1 MPVTAAAS
9 ATRLR
14 HPRAKRLS
22 VQAEL
27 RNDSRSEWIAA
38 AAEVLQREGAY
49 LDEQRWDEWLG
60 LFLPDCEYWVPS
72 WKDEETLAGDPQAE
86 LSHIYYASRAGLEDR
101 VVRIRSRRSPASTPM
116 PRTSHAVSAV
126 LPTEEPRAERV
137 KLRSSWVC
145 HVFFPRVHESHAFFG
160 RAEHE
165 LVTSNGRWLI
175 ARKKTILQNDYI
187 PTMLDVYCI

>member
-1 MPVTAAAS
+1 MELLAAG
-9 ATRLR
+9 T
-14 HPRAKRLS
+14 
-22 VQAEL
+22 
-27 RNDSRSEWIAA
+27 
-38 AAEVLQREGAY
+38 EVLQREGAY

-72 WKDEETLAGDPQAE
+72 WKNEEALTLDPQAE

-116 PRTSHAVSAV
+116 PRTSHIVGGV
-126 LPTEEPRAERV
+126 LPIGEPAAGRM

-145 HVFFPRVHESHAFFG
+145 HVFFPRLHDSHAFFG
-160 RAEHE
+160 RSEHE
-165 LVTSNGRWLI
+165 LALKEGRWLI

>member
-1 MPVTAAAS
+1 MELLAAG
-9 ATRLR
+9 T
-14 HPRAKRLS
+14 
-22 VQAEL
+22 
-27 RNDSRSEWIAA
+27 
-38 AAEVLQREGAY
+38 EVLQREGAY

-72 WKDEETLAGDPQAE
+72 WKNEEVLTGDPQAE

-116 PRTSHAVSAV
+116 PRTSHIVGGV
-126 LPTEEPRAERV
+126 LPIGEPAAERM

-145 HVFFPRVHESHAFFG
+145 HVFFPRLHDSHAFFG
-160 RAEHE
+160 RSEHE
-165 LVTSNGRWLI
+165 LALKEGRWLI